1 MDFEEKIK
9 NIKNIIEK
17 LNDPRLSL
25 KDGMNLY
32 KEGVKELKEAQ
43 DILQEAK
50 LEFNEIKN
58 EEINEEE

>member
-1 MDFEEKIK
+1 
-9 NIKNIIEK
+9 
-17 LNDPRLSL
+17 
-25 KDGMNLY
+25 MNLY